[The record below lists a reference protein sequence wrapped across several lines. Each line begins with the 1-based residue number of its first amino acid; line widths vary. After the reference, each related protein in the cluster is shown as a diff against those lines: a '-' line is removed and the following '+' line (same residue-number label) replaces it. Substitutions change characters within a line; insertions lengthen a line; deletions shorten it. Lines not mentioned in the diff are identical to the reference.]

1 MDLLGSMSP
10 DALRAFPWIAAAVI
24 ALVFGLWRP
33 RSLHWIA
40 LGAVL
45 LFAAFNTAAGIYVL
59 STFSDSRWSPNGE
72 APLSAPTLSETPL
85 VGEFLE
91 PLDTA
96 MEGVVGGVND
106 FRSFQQALPIA
117 LDFLATSGWALLVS
131 FPLVILAA
139 AISFLTAQRRKADFR
154 KYRATVDSL
163 KEELEQIKRQISS
176 GSNGA
181 TALPIG
187 DAGTDVRSERTN
199 RG

>member
-10 DALRAFPWIAAAVI
+10 DVLRAFPWIAAAVI

-33 RSLHWIA
+33 RSLHWIV

-45 LFAAFNTAAGIYVL
+45 LFAAFNAAAGIYVL
-59 STFSDSRWSPNGE
+59 SNFSDSRWSPDGE
-72 APLSAPTLSETPL
+72 APLSAPSLSETPL
-85 VGEFLE
+85 VGEFLV
-91 PLDTA
+91 PLDSA
-96 MEGVVGGVND
+96 LEGVVGGVND

-139 AISFLTAQRRKADFR
+139 GLSFHTAQRRKADFR

-176 GSNGA
+176 GSIGA

-187 DAGTDVRSERTN
+187 DAGTDTQPEVTSR
-199 RG
+199 

>member
-1 MDLLGSMSP
+1 MEQLFSRNPLQVKFVQSRQ
-10 DALRAFPWIAAAVI
+10 ALYE
-24 ALVFGLWRP
+24 LVFGLWRP

-45 LFAAFNTAAGIYVL
+45 LFAAFNAAAGIYVL
-59 STFSDSRWSPNGE
+59 STFSDSRWSPDGE

-91 PLDTA
+91 PLDSA

-117 LDFLATSGWALLVS
+117 LGFLATSGWALLVS

-139 AISFLTAQRRKADFR
+139 GLSFLTAQRRKADFR

-176 GSNGA
+176 GSVGA
-181 TALPIG
+181 TALPMG
-187 DAGTDVRSERTN
+187 DAGMGTQPGVTRR
-199 RG
+199 